1 MPGGGGLMM
10 VTMEEVADQLR
21 QHEIIRSHMRFL
33 IALLSN
39 LTGQSGQPTAQV
51 STLNERISLY
61 RWSLYDFQE
70 AVSCHMETDE
80 HIFGTVCDGV
90 TLEIL
95 MREHEEIKKQ
105 MDSIVSLAQ
114 NAIYLKLRRKELN
127 KCASDIVEGANKT
140 CELLSVHMAK
150 EERILMNISATAP
163 S

>member
-1 MPGGGGLMM
+1 MM
-10 VTMEEVADQLR
+10 VTMEEVADQMR
-21 QHEIIRSHMRFL
+21 QHEIIRSHIRFL

-39 LTGQSGQPTAQV
+39 LTGQSGQQTAQLR
-51 STLNERISLY
+51 TLNEQISLY

-80 HIFGTVCDGV
+80 HIFGMVCDHGV
-90 TLEIL
+90 LEVL
-95 MREHEEIKKQ
+95 MQEHEEIKKQ

-114 NAIYLKLRRKELN
+114 NAIYQKLRRKELS

-150 EERILMNISATAP
+150 EESILMKISATA
-163 S
+163 SS